1 MAGACVAHHFR
12 FQVDEDVRG
21 GHEVVF
27 EFSAERAIEA
37 SEDARWD
44 VGVSGLRG
52 KGDLEHGSDERS
64 GDAVTGDIGD
74 QNPDV
79 LVIDHQKIVE
89 IACYGAHGEVTGG
102 DFETGEAW
110 EFARKKGRL
119 DLAGNFE
126 FFVDGEEAL
135 FVDEGAA
142 RGDVAEASDAN
153 EEAEELDVLAWQ
165 DVQRLQVGVEDKEQ
179 PDEKTG
185 DHNAN
190 LDSNRP
196 VWSCTSASE
205 KYDEARADNSSQ
217 NENVICWVQLGNP
230 HPSER
235 RENSEYREDGLDGDQ
250 PAKEAAKRI
259 ARKLV
264 NEEANR
270 DIDRTGD
277 EPNEGLPSPRRSLE
291 KDLNYTLLSEQTNTV
306 KDGDQSKVDEREVT
320 RLAPQRKQRDG

>member
-1 MAGACVAHHFR
+1 MNLAC
-12 FQVDEDVRG
+12 D
-21 GHEVVF
+21 F
-27 EFSAERAIEA
+27 EF
-37 SEDARWD
+37 
-44 VGVSGLRG
+44 L
-52 KGDLEHGSDERS
+52 
-64 GDAVTGDIGD
+64 
-74 QNPDV
+74 
-79 LVIDHQKIVE
+79 
-89 IACYGAHGEVTGG
+89 
-102 DFETGEAW
+102 
-110 EFARKKGRL
+110 
-119 DLAGNFE
+119 
-126 FFVDGEEAL
+126 VDGEEAL
-135 FVDEGAA
+135 FIDESATG
-142 RGDVAEASDAN
+142 GDLAEACDAH
-153 EEAEELDVLAWQ
+153 EEAEKLDVLAWQ

-190 LDSNRP
+190 LDRNRP
-196 VWSCTSASE
+196 VWNCTSASE
-205 KYDEARADNSSQ
+205 KYEEARADNGSQ
-217 NENVICWVQLGNP
+217 NENVICRVQLGNS

-235 RENSEYREDGLDGDQ
+235 RENSEYSEDCLDGDQ

-259 ARKLV
+259 ARELV